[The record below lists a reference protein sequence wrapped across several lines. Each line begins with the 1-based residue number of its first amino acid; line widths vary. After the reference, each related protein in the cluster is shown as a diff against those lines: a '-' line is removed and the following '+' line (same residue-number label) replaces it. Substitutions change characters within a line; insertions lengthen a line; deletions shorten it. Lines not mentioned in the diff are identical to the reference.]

1 MAMRILSLF
10 SSLDE
15 ILAIFFPSMVI
26 SPLSGIKIP
35 IICFNRT
42 LLPQPERPIIT
53 LVSPSA
59 MFRLKPFKTLLELK
73 FLYIFLISI
82 IATTVT
88 RRYLQVERYTE
99 TRNFFRASATLSIH
113 HHSVP
118 PWLRKDKIKYRGE
131 YAVSGDYQNKA
142 GYYRKGGSLAYTLGS
157 AFSAHSLQTADHRD
171 YHPKDQGFK

>member
-15 ILAIFFPSMVI
+15 ILAMSFPSIII
-26 SPLSGIKIP
+26 SPLSGLKTP
-35 IICFNRT
+35 MICFNRT

-59 MFRLKPFKTLLELK
+59 MFRLKPFKILLELK

-82 IATTVT
+82 IAITVT
-88 RRYLQVERYTE
+88 RRYPRVERYTE
-99 TRNFFRASATLSIH
+99 TRNFFRASVTLSMY

-118 PWLRKDKIKYRGE
+118 PWLRKDKVKYRGKH
-131 YAVSGDYQNKA
+131 AVSRDNQNKA
-142 GYYRKGGSLAYTLGS
+142 
-157 AFSAHSLQTADHRD
+157 
-171 YHPKDQGFK
+171 